1 MKEDMVR
8 LSSPSIPGE
17 AKESILARIL
27 ALKTASLSELQKEYS
42 ALYDG
47 KKAPSNNKTY
57 LWQRIAYRI
66 QEIEYGGSTRSP
78 ESNDSSLAHHYR
90 GLSKEAR
97 NKAKELAQEYDPIN
111 NKTLRPDN
119 SAKKRCVSRDRRLP
133 LPGTIITKN
142 YKGTDIRVK
151 ILEKGFEYGGKVY
164 RSLTSIAKEVTGS
177 HWNGYLF
184 LNM

>member
-1 MKEDMVR
+1 MRLEGVAEMKED
-8 LSSPSIPGE
+8 
-17 AKESILARIL
+17 ILARIL
-27 ALKTASLSELQKEYS
+27 ALKTASLTELQKEYS
-42 ALYDG
+42 ALYGD
-47 KKAPSNNKTY
+47 KKAPSSNKTC

-66 QEIEYGGSTRSP
+66 QELAYGSLP
-78 ESNDSSLAHHYR
+78 E
-90 GLSKEAR
+90 EAR

-111 NKTLRPDN
+111 NKALRPDN
-119 SAKKRCVSRDRRLP
+119 GAEKRCVSRDRRLP

-151 ILEKGFEYGGKVY
+151 ILEKGFEYNGKVY